1 MAASILIV
9 DDSAFV
15 RQMLRDIL
23 TDEGCEIVA
32 EAANGAEA
40 VVAYRLHRPDLVTMD
55 MIMPEV
61 GGLDALGE
69 ILAMDPAARVVMI
82 SAVEQRPLLQEALK
96 RGAAD
101 YIVKPFERDRVV
113 EAIRRVASE

>member
-1 MAASILIV
+1 MATRILIV

-23 TDEGCEIVA
+23 VAEGCEIVA
-32 EAANGAEA
+32 EASDGAEA
-40 VVAYRLHRPDLVTMD
+40 VDAYRQHRPDLVTMD

-61 GGLDALGE
+61 GGLDALAE
-69 ILAMDPAARVVMI
+69 ILTIDPAARVIMI

-113 EAIRRVASE
+113 EAVRRVRSN